1 MPLTFTAMSRLVL
14 MSGLLLGGTPTF
26 AQGTHVQFDRL
37 TGGSATEA
45 WSSGRSAE
53 ERQRTLSVGS
63 RTQKLE
69 QAARDLTFRYLEV
82 WSTPKRVT
90 LASVAPF
97 YDATVAFHGK
107 RRPLTSVVAEK
118 RRFAK
123 RWPRRDYRHRPEAT
137 QVTCEDGVPR
147 CTVRASFDFNASNDG
162 QSRRSEG
169 LGEHELVLSFSS
181 GRPIIVSE
189 DSRVIIRGRGNMTNL
204 LPDGR

>member
-1 MPLTFTAMSRLVL
+1 MLLTFTGISRLVL
-14 MSGLLLGGTPTF
+14 VSCLLLGATPTV
-26 AQGTHVQFDRL
+26 AQGTFVQFDRL
-37 TGGSATEA
+37 TGASAMDA
-45 WSSGRSAE
+45 WSIGRSAE
-53 ERQRTLSVGS
+53 ERQRTPSVGS
-63 RTQKLE
+63 QTQERE
-69 QAARDLTFRYLEV
+69 QAARDLAFRYLEV
-82 WSTPKRVT
+82 WSTPQRVT

-107 RRPLTSVVAEK
+107 RMPLTSLVTEK

-123 RWPRRDYRHRPEAT
+123 RWPHRDYRHRPEAT

-147 CTVRASFDFNASNDG
+147 CTVRASFDFDASDAG
-162 QSRRSEG
+162 RGRRSEG
-169 LGEHELVLSFSS
+169 LGEHELVVSFSS